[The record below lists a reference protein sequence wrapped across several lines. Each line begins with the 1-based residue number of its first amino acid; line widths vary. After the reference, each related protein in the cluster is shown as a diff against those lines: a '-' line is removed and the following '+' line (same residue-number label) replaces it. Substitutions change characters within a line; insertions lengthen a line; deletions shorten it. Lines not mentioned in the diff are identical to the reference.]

1 MTFTLIGMPGCGKS
15 CMARALS
22 RRLKMTNI
30 DGDRVIEKKYGK
42 KLIELIEENGMEGF
56 KRIEEQT
63 LLSIDNENAILAPGG
78 SAVYYPSVME
88 HCKKLGKIIYL
99 YCSYDV
105 IEKRLG
111 DYSKRGV
118 VLKPGQ
124 TLRELY
130 DERCELYKKYADITV
145 DCSGSNF
152 PKYQARV
159 INAINMLYSYMNT

>member
-22 RRLKMTNI
+22 IRLKMTNI

-111 DYSKRGV
+111 D
-118 VLKPGQ
+118 Q

>member
-1 MTFTLIGMPGCGKS
+1 MFTLIGMPGCGKS

-152 PKYQARV
+152 HKYQARV